1 MVNSRSLESTYK
13 GRIFSSRPLSSFSPV
28 NHFTVMAWPKK
39 MECGLEAATA
49 AAASENSRTI
59 RFTLTSLAF
68 LAARAQCRVQTFAA
82 QPASLIISAQQKAW
96 TYNLNHAGST
106 PIDEH
111 ECRCSPPPLAT
122 HPAG

>member
-1 MVNSRSLESTYK
+1 
-13 GRIFSSRPLSSFSPV
+13 
-28 NHFTVMAWPKK
+28 MAWPKK

-49 AAASENSRTI
+49 AAESENSRTI

-68 LAARAQCRVQTFAA
+68 LGTRMQCAIKVFRRCFSLELAAWSWQLAMQTFAA